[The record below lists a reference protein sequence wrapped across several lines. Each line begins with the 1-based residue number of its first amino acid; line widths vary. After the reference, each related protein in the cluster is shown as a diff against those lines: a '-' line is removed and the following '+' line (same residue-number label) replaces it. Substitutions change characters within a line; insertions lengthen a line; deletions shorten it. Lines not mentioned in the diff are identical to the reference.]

1 VPCTAEPGHLL
12 AVSNHFGWVVAA
24 SSQGGQFAILS
35 LALETTLD
43 ALLIPRV
50 YAAGFGLFSLP
61 TLRSTARSASPHDT
75 PKVDPALHVPTPS
88 PVDFLRFAMGEKLV
102 VAGLRDGSVAVWR
115 LKSLVEGQVRSRS
128 LFGSLAPATDVATL
142 DGRETSPEHLLQ
154 SAPLKT
160 LPALVAGES
169 LIDLCPNPAPDS
181 PLLAVLAPS
190 AAAPLTI
197 FNLETSAVHA
207 TFPSDLAATSACWS
221 VKGKQ
226 LAVGTASGTIV
237 QLSPEGEQKALVPAP
252 ADLSPSGAFEVR
264 SVEWL
269 ENNVFLA
276 TYAKPRTKSEDDVE
290 HEDEVYV
297 ITKAGQEMSY
307 TKFADPC
314 PPFGMMGRQGRRWVG
329 RFRNW

>member
-1 VPCTAEPGHLL
+1 
-12 AVSNHFGWVVAA
+12 
-24 SSQGGQFAILS
+24 
-35 LALETTLD
+35 
-43 ALLIPRV
+43 
-50 YAAGFGLFSLP
+50 
-61 TLRSTARSASPHDT
+61 
-75 PKVDPALHVPTPS
+75 
-88 PVDFLRFAMGEKLV
+88 M
-102 VAGLRDGSVAVWR
+102 
-115 LKSLVEGQVRSRS
+115 
-128 LFGSLAPATDVATL
+128 
-142 DGRETSPEHLLQ
+142 LQ
-154 SAPLKT
+154 SSPLKT
-160 LPALVAGES
+160 LPALIAGEP

-181 PLLAVLAPS
+181 PLLAVLGS
-190 AAAPLTI
+190 SAAPLTI

-207 TFPSDLAATSACWS
+207 TFPSDLGATSACWS

-237 QLSPEGEQKALVPAP
+237 QLSPEGEQKALVPTP
-252 ADLSPSGAFEVR
+252 TDLSSNGAFEVR